1 MSDNAETAILAG
13 GCSWIMQQ
21 LLRHPDGVIS
31 TRVGWTGGEGD
42 DPTEENPGGH
52 AEAVE
57 VVFDPERISYRDLL
71 EYFFQVHRADLGERL
86 VGSIYRSEIFY
97 TSDEQRKVAEET
109 IRDVDASG
117 HWPGKVVTKISEAGP
132 LLGGPRPKIRTTS
145 SAIRTAARPPSRGTG
160 WKLPTARPRPSSARW
175 ALSGTMGGASREGWR
190 WLPGAEGR
198 LVGVARGFGLEGA
211 SVAIGYRS
219 SRSKAEEVVA
229 DLEGSGGQAHSGHL
243 DVTDQ
248 DSVDA
253 FVADVVERY
262 GRLDVLV
269 NAAGRLDEA
278 DTVRFSELDTAAA
291 SALLQV
297 DVIGTMRICHAVR
310 PKMLEGGGGAIV
322 NFSSTYGNGINP
334 DNAINFVPVTYS
346 TAKGAIRG
354 LTTTL
359 ARDLAPD
366 IRVNAL
372 APGPISGEWETE
384 WGVTPEHI
392 DEAIAMNPLKRFGKP
407 EEIAETVLFLAS
419 DGAGYITGQVIHV
432 DGGWVVAG

>member
-1 MSDNAETAILAG
+1 MGAQWN
-13 GCSWIMQQ
+13 
-21 LLRHPDGVIS
+21 DGRRFEG
-31 TRVGWTGGEGD
+31 RVAAVTGG
-42 DPTEENPGGH
+42 GG
-52 AEAVE
+52 
-57 VVFDPERISYRDLL
+57 
-71 EYFFQVHRADLGERL
+71 
-86 VGSIYRSEIFY
+86 
-97 TSDEQRKVAEET
+97 T
-109 IRDVDASG
+109 
-117 HWPGKVVTKISEAGP
+117 
-132 LLGGPRPKIRTTS
+132 LGG
-145 SAIRTAARPPSRGTG
+145 A
-160 WKLPTARPRPSSARW
+160 
-175 ALSGTMGGASREGWR
+175 
-190 WLPGAEGR
+190 
-198 LVGVARGFGLEGA
+198 VARGFGSEGA

-219 SRSKAEEVVA
+219 SSAQAAEVA
-229 DLEGSGGQAHSGHL
+229 AELEGRGGQAHSGHL

-297 DVIGTMRICHAVR
+297 DVIGTMRMCHAVR
-310 PKMLEGGGGAIV
+310 PMMLEDGGGAIV

-334 DNAINFVPVTYS
+334 ENAINFVPVTYS

-354 LTTTL
+354 FTSTL
-359 ARDLAPD
+359 ARDLAPE

-384 WGVTPEHI
+384 WGVSPEHI
-392 DEAIAMNPLKRFGKP
+392 DEAVAMNPLRRFGKP

>member
-1 MSDNAETAILAG
+1 MGALWN
-13 GCSWIMQQ
+13 
-21 LLRHPDGVIS
+21 DGRRFEG
-31 TRVGWTGGEGD
+31 RVAVVTGG
-42 DPTEENPGGH
+42 GG
-52 AEAVE
+52 
-57 VVFDPERISYRDLL
+57 
-71 EYFFQVHRADLGERL
+71 
-86 VGSIYRSEIFY
+86 
-97 TSDEQRKVAEET
+97 T
-109 IRDVDASG
+109 
-117 HWPGKVVTKISEAGP
+117 
-132 LLGGPRPKIRTTS
+132 LGG
-145 SAIRTAARPPSRGTG
+145 A
-160 WKLPTARPRPSSARW
+160 
-175 ALSGTMGGASREGWR
+175 
-190 WLPGAEGR
+190 
-198 LVGVARGFGLEGA
+198 VARGFGSEGA

-219 SRSKAEEVVA
+219 SQSQAAEVVA
-229 DLEGSGGQAHSGHL
+229 ELEGAGQAHSGHL

-253 FVADVVERY
+253 FVAGVMQRY

-269 NAAGRLDEA
+269 NAAGRLDEG

-291 SALLQV
+291 TALLQV
-297 DVIGTMRICHAVR
+297 DVIGTMRMCHAVT
-310 PKMLEGGGGAIV
+310 PMMLEGGGGAIV

-359 ARDLAPD
+359 ARDLAPE

-372 APGPISGEWETE
+372 APGPISGEWETA
-384 WGVTPEHI
+384 WGVSTEHI